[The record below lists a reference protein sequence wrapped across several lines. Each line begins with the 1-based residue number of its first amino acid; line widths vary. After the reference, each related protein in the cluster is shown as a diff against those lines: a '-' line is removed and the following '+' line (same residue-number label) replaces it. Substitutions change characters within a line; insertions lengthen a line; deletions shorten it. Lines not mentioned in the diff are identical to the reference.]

1 VLNTVEWHTDMTLI
15 FVANLIY
22 IWGI

>member
-1 VLNTVEWHTDMTLI
+1 MTLI
-15 FVANLIY
+15 FVTNLIY